1 MNKMRLLPKLAVI
14 GIKKNGA
21 AYMPYML
28 VTSFS
33 VFVFFIFSAICDNEM
48 MYSLPHAMY
57 LLAMMQ
63 IGRILLGIIL
73 APVLFSTNKFLIK
86 QRKNELGLYNVLGL
100 DRKYISIIMMIETFV
115 MYGITIAFGM
125 LVATVFSKLIYL
137 FLMNLSGLE
146 IQAEF
151 VASRGSYGM
160 TIIYFGVLFVFN
172 LLVNL
177 WQVSRSKPIDLMKSS
192 KKGEKQIR
200 FLGIKTFIGI
210 VVLGA
215 GYYFALT
222 ANIDATI
229 FTTFFLAVFLV
240 IVGTGMLFKSGTI
253 ATLNWM
259 KKQPSIYYKKNNF
272 VTLSGM
278 LYRMKRNAQGL
289 ANICIFSTMVMVTLI
304 CTFSL
309 MFGQDDAIA
318 FNYPMDVTY
327 SFNRSN
333 DRELLAF
340 EAEIEN
346 LGAKHQ
352 IKVIDKINYNLQKL
366 HVIKQES
373 ICTENISKDWREKNA
388 EVLLLMSLEDYNAME
403 DKEEILAE
411 DEVLIFGS
419 SMDYGYDTLTL
430 NDKTYQVKEEIQSL
444 KIERKE
450 NKNVMGNTYYVIL
463 PDATQVTYWANTMS
477 ATEENDFREEV
488 SFDMIGDIGNKD
500 AFIKDLNSYCQKS
513 ESVYSVSYIG
523 DWEKDTRPMMGGLLF
538 LGIFCGIV
546 FSVCLV
552 LMMYYKQ
559 ISEGFE
565 DQKNFEILK
574 QVGMS
579 DQEVRRTIRRQILI
593 VFFLPLLTAM
603 LHTFIGLHIVKGLL
617 GTIYLF
623 NSPLIVGCSLIVMLF
638 FAGLYILS
646 YWMTSRAYYRIV
658 K

>member
-1 MNKMRLLPKLAVI
+1 MNKLGLLPKLAVT
-14 GIKKNGA
+14 GIRKNGA

-28 VTSFS
+28 ITSFS

-48 MYSLPHAMY
+48 MYALPHAAY
-57 LLAMMQ
+57 LLAMIE
-63 IGRILLGIIL
+63 IGRVLLGIIL
-73 APVLFSTNKFLIK
+73 APVLFSTNKYLIK

-100 DRKYISIIMMIETFV
+100 DRKYISIIMMLETFV
-115 MYGITIAFGM
+115 MYAITVAFGI

-151 VASRGSYGM
+151 VASRRSYGITM
-160 TIIYFGVLFVFN
+160 IYFGVLFIFN

-177 WQVSRSKPIDLMKSS
+177 WQVSRAKPIDLMKSS

-200 FLGIKTFIGI
+200 FLRIKTFIGLMS
-210 VVLGA
+210 LGA

-222 ANIDATI
+222 AEINSAV
-229 FTTFFLAVFLV
+229 FMAFFLAVFLV
-240 IVGTGMLFKSGTI
+240 VVGTRMLFKSGTI
-253 ATLNWM
+253 TTLNWM
-259 KKQPSIYYKKNNF
+259 KKQPGIYYKKNNF

-289 ANICIFSTMVMVTLI
+289 SNICIFSTMVMITLI

-318 FNYPMDVTY
+318 FNYPMDATY
-327 SFNRSN
+327 SFYNSSPQ
-333 DRELLAF
+333 ELLAF
-340 EAEIEN
+340 ETELEN
-346 LGAKHQ
+346 LETKYQ
-352 IKVIDKINYNLQKL
+352 VEVTDKKLYSLQKL
-366 HVIKQES
+366 HVIKQGS
-373 ICTENISKDWREKNA
+373 IHTENISKDWRETNA
-388 EVLLLMSLEDYNAME
+388 EVLLLMTLEEYNAIE
-403 DKEEILAE
+403 GKKETLAE
-411 DEVLIFGS
+411 DEVLVFGNGK
-419 SMDYGYDTLTL
+419 DYGHQTLTL
-430 NDKTYQVKEEIQSL
+430 DDKVYQVKEELQSL
-444 KIERKE
+444 SIERKE
-450 NKNVMGNTYYVIL
+450 NKNILGNTYYVIL
-463 PDATQVTYWANTMS
+463 PDASQVTYWANTMR
-477 ATEENDFREEV
+477 ATQENDLREVV
-488 SFDMIGDIGNKD
+488 SFNMVGAAENKD
-500 AFIKDLNSYCQKS
+500 DFINDLDAYCEHT
-513 ESVYSVSYIG
+513 ESNYAMSYIG
-523 DWEKDTRPMMGGLLF
+523 DWEKETRPMMGGLLF

-579 DQEVRRTIRRQILI
+579 DEEIRHTIRRQILI

-603 LHTFIGLHIVKGLL
+603 LHTFIALHIVKGLL

-623 NSPLIVGCSLIVMLF
+623 NSYLILGCSLMVMIF
-638 FAGLYILS
+638 FGVLYILS
-646 YWMTSRAYYRIV
+646 YGLTSRAYYRIV

>member
-1 MNKMRLLPKLAVI
+1 MNKVGLLPKLAVT
-14 GIKKNGA
+14 GIRKNGV
-21 AYMPYML
+21 AYVPYML

-48 MYSLPHAMY
+48 MYTLPHAMY
-57 LLAMMQ
+57 LLVMMQ
-63 IGRILLGIIL
+63 IGRVLLGIIL

-86 QRKNELGLYNVLGL
+86 QRKNELGLYSVLGL
-100 DRKYISIIMMIETFV
+100 DRKYISVIMMIETLV
-115 MYGITIAFGM
+115 MYSVTVAFGM

-151 VASRGSYGM
+151 VASRGSYM
-160 TIIYFGVLFVFN
+160 ITIVYFGIVFIFN
-172 LLVNL
+172 LVVNL

-192 KKGEKQIR
+192 KKGEKQMH
-200 FLGIKTFIGI
+200 FLGIKTLIGI
-210 VVLGA
+210 VVLGI
-215 GYYFALT
+215 GYYIALT
-222 ANIDATI
+222 AKIDATI
-229 FTTFFLAVFLV
+229 FGTFFLAVFLV
-240 IVGTGMLFKSGTI
+240 VAGTHILFKSGTI

-259 KKQPSIYYKKNNF
+259 KRQPGIYYKKNNF
-272 VTLSGM
+272 VTISGM

-309 MFGQDDAIA
+309 MFGQEDAIA

-327 SFNRSN
+327 SFNHTSFSGVST
-333 DRELLAF
+333 F
-340 EAEIEN
+340 EAEMKTLEE
-346 LGAKHQ
+346 KHQ
-352 IKVIDKINYNLQKL
+352 IEVTDKKIYSLQKL
-366 HVIKQES
+366 HVIKDES
-373 ICTENISKDWREKNA
+373 ICSENISKDWQMQNA
-388 EVLLLMSLEDYNAME
+388 EVLLLMNLQDYNDIE
-403 DKEEILAE
+403 HKQEVLRE
-411 DEVLIFGS
+411 DEVLVFGS
-419 SMDYGYDTLTL
+419 SIDYGYDTLTL
-430 NDKTYQVKEEIQSL
+430 NNRTYQVKEELQSL

-450 NKNVMGNTYYVIL
+450 NKNIMGNTYYIIL
-463 PDATQVTYWANTMS
+463 PDATQVAYWAEAMR
-477 ATEENDFREEV
+477 AIDEDDFHQVV
-488 SFDMIGDIGNKD
+488 SFNMLGNAENKD
-500 AFIKDLNSYCQKS
+500 AFIKDLNTYCQNI
-513 ESVYSVSYIG
+513 EGVYSVSYLG
-523 DWEKDTRPMMGGLLF
+523 DWEKDTKPMMGGLLF

-579 DQEVRRTIRRQILI
+579 DQEVRSTIRRQILI
-593 VFFLPLLTAM
+593 VFFLPLLVAM

-623 NSPLIVGCSLIVMLF
+623 NSQLILACSFIVMIF
-638 FAGLYILS
+638 FGVLYILS